1 MFLARQH
8 YYRTAAILITA
19 LIMNAC
25 SVANNPNAPTKKL
38 VSEDAEVF
46 DKRFRKINIE
56 DIDLSNFW
64 DEDPAASEEREPI
77 ILSNSTYTELLE
89 EVKGGVVNI
98 YTLKLE
104 EHDVRFGLSPNDVLP
119 LHIPLL
125 SDLIDV
131 VPWKVPLPQQSQ
143 GISLGS
149 GFIINEEGYILSNA
163 HVAANATEIRVVLS
177 GSDQEIPAKIIGMD
191 PMTDTALLKAEAGF
205 PLQALPLGDSDAL
218 KVGEMVIAIGNPLGL
233 THTMTSGL
241 ISAKQRV
248 IPGKNG
254 QVLDF
259 LQTDSAINP
268 GSSGGPLINLYG
280 EVIGVNTAII
290 SDAQLVGFAIPMN
303 TVKEVMPLLITGQ
316 TSRGWFGAAGIP
328 LTTKDAVRLN
338 YPDSSGILIREVS
351 DKSPAQKAG
360 LQKDDIIIELNGQTM
375 DDFLLF
381 RRKLLGLTPGK
392 TILLGVF
399 REGEIIDVEAELIKK
414 PEES

>member
-1 MFLARQH
+1 MFLTKRQTL
-8 YYRTAAILITA
+8 RTALVLAGIL
-19 LIMNAC
+19 LLGAC
-25 SVANNPNAPTKKL
+25 SVTNNPNAPTKNLISKDDK
-38 VSEDAEVF
+38 VY

-56 DIDLSNFW
+56 DIDLTRFW
-64 DEDPAASEEREPI
+64 DEDPASSEEREPI
-77 ILSNSTYTELLE
+77 IISNNTYSELLND
-89 EVKGGVVNI
+89 VKSGVVNI

-119 LHIPLL
+119 LRIPLL

-149 GFIINEEGYILSNA
+149 GFIINEEGYILTNA

-177 GSDQEIPAKIIGMD
+177 GDDQQIPARIIGMD
-191 PMTDTALLKAEAGF
+191 PMTDTALLKAEAGY
-205 PLQALPLGDSDAL
+205 PLQALPLGDSDSL

-248 IPGKNG
+248 IPGQDG
-254 QVLDF
+254 QILDF

-280 EVIGVNTAII
+280 EVIGINTAII

-303 TVKEVMPLLITGQ
+303 TVKEVMPLLITG
-316 TSRGWFGAAGIP
+316 TTGRGWFGAGGIP

-338 YPDSSGILIREVS
+338 YPDASGILIQEVM
-351 DKSPAQKAG
+351 DKSPAEKAG
-360 LQKDDIIIELNGQTM
+360 LKKDDIIIELNGQTM

-392 TILLGVF
+392 TILLGIF
-399 REGEIIDVEAELIKK
+399 REGEILDIEAELIKNPK
-414 PEES
+414 TS